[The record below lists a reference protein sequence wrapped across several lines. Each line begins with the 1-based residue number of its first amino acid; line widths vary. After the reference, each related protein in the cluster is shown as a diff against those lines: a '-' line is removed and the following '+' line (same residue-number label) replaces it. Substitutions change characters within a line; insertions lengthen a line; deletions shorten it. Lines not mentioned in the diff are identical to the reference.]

1 MARLALSQRYVFF
14 GLAGL
19 SLLMWS
25 IDSTI
30 VSVAVPSMMRD
41 LNTSLVWIGWTL
53 TGYTLS
59 QTIMMPLAG
68 KLSEQFGRM
77 RVFLACVLLFTLGS
91 LLCGLAP
98 SVWLLIAY
106 TFLRMVLLLKFG
118 WQEKVS
124 PGAGFLSLFIGFHQ
138 DFLVALITTIPLLF
152 WLWPPFT

>member
-1 MARLALSQRYVFF
+1 MPRVALSRRYLFF
-14 GLAGL
+14 GLASI

-30 VSVAVPSMMRD
+30 VTVALPTMMRE

-59 QTIMMPLAG
+59 QTAMMPLAG

-98 SVWLLIAY
+98 SIWLLIA
-106 TFLRMVLLLKFG
+106 FRVLQAVGGGGFMPSAVGIVAREFPEQRGRMIG
-118 WQEKVS
+118 
-124 PGAGFLSLFIGFHQ
+124 LFTSVFPIGGI
-138 DFLVALITTIPLLF
+138 VGP
-152 WLWPPFT
+152 